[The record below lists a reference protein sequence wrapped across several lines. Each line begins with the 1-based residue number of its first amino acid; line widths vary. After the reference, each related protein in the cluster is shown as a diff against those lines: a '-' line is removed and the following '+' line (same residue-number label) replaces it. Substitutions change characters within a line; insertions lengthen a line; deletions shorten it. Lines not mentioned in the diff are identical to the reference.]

1 MARHIKQ
8 GDSVIVT
15 AGNDKGTV
23 EVISVNPSTTPASS
37 RA

>member
-1 MARHIKQ
+1 MPRHIKK

-23 EVISVNPSTTPASS
+23 GEGDAHHH
-37 RA
+37 